1 MITSLTNQRVKNIA
15 AMQGKAKL
23 RNENGIFIAEG
34 EKMFLESPC
43 DRILEVYVAEGSDFR
58 EETLEKLKTVPY
70 ETVSREV
77 FAKMADTI
85 TPQGILCVIKQYYY
99 SLDELLA
106 GKEEPLFI
114 VLEDIQDPG
123 NLGTIM
129 RTAEGAGIT
138 GVIMSKG
145 TVDIYNPKTI
155 RATMGSIYRV
165 PFLYTDNLMNT
176 IQMLKEQK
184 ISICAAHLSGT
195 RWYDE
200 ESYLKRTAFLI
211 GNEGNGLTKEI
222 SDIADIC
229 VKIPMDG
236 KLESLNASVA
246 AALFMYEANRQRR
259 QQNV

>member
-1 MITSLTNQRVKNIA
+1 
-15 AMQGKAKL
+15 
-23 RNENGIFIAEG
+23 
-34 EKMFLESPC
+34 
-43 DRILEVYVAEGSDFR
+43 
-58 EETLEKLKTVPY
+58 
-70 ETVSREV
+70 
-77 FAKMADTI
+77 MADTI